1 MCLTILL
8 LMGKYFF
15 SDCTEFLKNKLMI
28 LELKCFWSNQQK
40 ALKNVVTI
48 SITIHWNFDILNPDF
63 VWLLAIFYH
72 YDNSI
77 CIQLYQDIYHFHWCM
92 HYLCTGLFL
101 NLYQLPILE
110 NNFFQIFRYLG
121 PHNVKLNCR

>member
-1 MCLTILL
+1 
-8 LMGKYFF
+8 
-15 SDCTEFLKNKLMI
+15 MI

-40 ALKNVVTI
+40 ALKNVI
-48 SITIHWNFDILNPDF
+48 IILITIHWNFDILNQDD

-77 CIQLYQDIYHFHWCM
+77 CNQLYQDIYHFHCYM

-101 NLYQLPILE
+101 NLYQLPKQ
-110 NNFFQIFRYLG
+110 N
-121 PHNVKLNCR
+121 

>member
-8 LMGKYFF
+8 LMEKYFF

-48 SITIHWNFDILNPDF
+48 SITIHWNFDILNQDD

-77 CIQLYQDIYHFHWCM
+77 CIQLYQDIYHFHCYM

-101 NLYQLPILE
+101 NLYQLPKR
-110 NNFFQIFRYLG
+110 NFDLTNHLYLIQW
-121 PHNVKLNCR
+121 

>member
-15 SDCTEFLKNKLMI
+15 SYYTEFLKNKLMI
-28 LELKCFWSNQQK
+28 LELKYFWSNQQK

-48 SITIHWNFDILNPDF
+48 SIRFHWNFDILNPDF

-101 NLYQLPILE
+101 NLYQLPKQ
-110 NNFFQIFRYLG
+110 N
-121 PHNVKLNCR
+121 